1 MTPKVSTEYMRAR
14 RNEIL
19 VAATTVF
26 SEKGFHAATL
36 DDIATEAEISKGSIY
51 VHFDSKEAMIDGLS
65 ELWQTTDDEVFDAAE
80 KQPRAIDGLAYVMKG
95 IIRRMQRKDFNDS
108 VRLGLFIWAEV
119 LINPAVQ
126 KSQAKLSGEWLR
138 RMHGLAVRAKE
149 AGDIGPRHDPA
160 AVVSFLGSVGL
171 GLFVGVAWNYK
182 SDQSNLE
189 RLVDSFLAGL
199 RP

>member
-14 RNEIL
+14 RSEIL

-65 ELWQTTDDEVFDAAE
+65 QLWQTTDDEVFDAAE
-80 KQPRAIDGLAYVMKG
+80 KEPRAIDGLAYVAKG

-126 KSQAKLSGEWLR
+126 KSQAKLAGEWLR
-138 RMHGLAVRAKE
+138 RMHGLAVRAQE
-149 AGDIGPRHDPA
+149 AGDIGPRYDPA
-160 AVVSFLGSVGL
+160 AVVLFLGSVGQ
-171 GLFVGVAWNYK
+171 GLLIGVAWNYK